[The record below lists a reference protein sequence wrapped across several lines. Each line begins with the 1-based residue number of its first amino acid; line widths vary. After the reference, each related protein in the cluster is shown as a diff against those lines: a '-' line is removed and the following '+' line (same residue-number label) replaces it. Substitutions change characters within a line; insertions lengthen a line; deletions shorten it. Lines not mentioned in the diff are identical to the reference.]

1 MLSFVRNYQTIFQS
15 GCTTILHSNQQ
26 EMIVPI
32 LPAFG
37 DVSVPDICHSSRY
50 LMVSH
55 CFNLKFPNDMIWSVF
70 SYAYCHLYI
79 FFDEVSVQIFS
90 AFFNQVVHF
99 LIVHFLKFFVFFMK
113 PVFYQMSLLQIVSLS
128 LWLIFSFS
136 WQPLAEH
143 TFLNSAYF
151 FHGLCLWCCI

>member
-1 MLSFVRNYQTIFQS
+1 MNESSCWLY
-15 GCTTILHSNQQ
+15 ILASYLVVTVLDFGHSNRG
-26 EMIVPI
+26 VV
-32 LPAFG
+32 A
-37 DVSVPDICHSSRY
+37 
-50 LMVSH
+50 SH

-136 WQPLAEH
+136 
-143 TFLNSAYF
+143 
-151 FHGLCLWCCI
+151 